1 MINYDDI
8 IATVQKK
15 NKDESDKEYESQP
28 IILLKAALE
37 SVDNLMP
44 SGFDRKALSVLR
56 HWNQKFRAINE
67 WIKSITN
74 W

>member
-56 HWNQKFRAINE
+56 H
-67 WIKSITN
+67 
-74 W
+74 